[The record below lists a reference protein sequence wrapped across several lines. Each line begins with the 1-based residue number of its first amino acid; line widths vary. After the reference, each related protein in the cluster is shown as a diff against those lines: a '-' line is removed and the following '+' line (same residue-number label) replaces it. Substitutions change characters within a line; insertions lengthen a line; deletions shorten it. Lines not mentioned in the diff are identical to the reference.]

1 MDWITVLYGVNA
13 TLLLLH
19 EIESAY
25 EREWE
30 ILRLPGGI
38 TGFLL
43 MHIPVILL
51 MFYGLLEVH
60 RGSTTGMIL
69 GLVFGLS
76 GLLPL
81 LVHRFVVVK
90 PDRFNRPFSMLL
102 FLLNTLTGIGL
113 FAVCLFTLT

>member
-1 MDWITVLYGVNA
+1 MDWITVLYSANA
-13 TLLLLH
+13 TLLLIH

-30 ILRLPGGI
+30 ILKLPGGI

-43 MHIPVILL
+43 MTPSIILL
-51 MFYGLLEVH
+51 MFYGLIEVH

-69 GLVFGLS
+69 GVVFGVS

-81 LVHRFVVVK
+81 LVHRFVV
-90 PDRFNRPFSMLL
+90 PWPERFNRPFSRIL
-102 FLLNTLTGIGL
+102 FLLNALAGIAL
-113 FAVCLFTLT
+113 FACSMPGLI